1 MNYLCNDIL
10 IKILN
15 YYVINHV
22 KCKKNYLQLK
32 KIYICK
38 NIKNLINTY
47 IINKLKCNILH
58 LKTIN
63 YNVCNIHNNI
73 DLNIIK
79 NIVSKLDNNINNKLN
94 NKFLSIYDHIFEYNN
109 IKKKQ
114 NLIRY
119 ILNKYKY
126 KLVYIN
132 NTIFRIMSVDIKHYN

>member
-1 MNYLCNDIL
+1 M
-10 IKILN
+10 
-15 YYVINHV
+15 
-22 KCKKNYLQLK
+22 
-32 KIYICK
+32 
-38 NIKNLINTY
+38 Y

-94 NKFLSIYDHIFEYNN
+94 NKFLSIDDHIFEHNN